1 MILHSLE
8 PGVYPLYVS
17 GTSDQELQ
25 LDVSYGP
32 PSDPPP
38 NETCGNAMPL
48 PAGESVIARTSNA
61 STDLKSICES
71 ARELVY
77 GFELA
82 EPSDITLSAVPL
94 DGFADPVLS
103 LRSEACRSLSS
114 ELDCRAGLPA
124 RLFARA
130 LPSGRYF
137 VAIGATGPGD
147 FDLRLDVSAP
157 TDAPATQGCASA
169 PELNFGTSVDLD
181 LQSHANVMATSCMP
195 GAVDAT
201 FAFSLTQRSD
211 VLVVGRLSEGDEGA
225 LSLLTSD
232 CDASSAL
239 VCSTSSSPVRSRAFG
254 LPAGDYFA
262 VAESRMGNPIV
273 ISALRRPSLPLT
285 LVPFAD
291 TCEQA
296 VSIPEGGGRF
306 SGNTSNVD
314 ADYSAGCDFGG
325 VREGG
330 AAEQMLK
337 LSLRQRSRVVL
348 DLAGSDFATMLVVRR
363 ADQCPGSEVPFACAP
378 GRGAGRSFLD
388 LELDAGDYF
397 VQIDGYNEASGH
409 WLLDVYEAP
418 L

>member
-1 MILHSLE
+1 
-8 PGVYPLYVS
+8 
-17 GTSDQELQ
+17 
-25 LDVSYGP
+25 
-32 PSDPPP
+32 
-38 NETCGNAMPL
+38 
-48 PAGESVIARTSNA
+48 
-61 STDLKSICES
+61 
-71 ARELVY
+71 
-77 GFELA
+77 
-82 EPSDITLSAVPL
+82 
-94 DGFADPVLS
+94 
-103 LRSEACRSLSS
+103 
-114 ELDCRAGLPA
+114 
-124 RLFARA
+124 
-130 LPSGRYF
+130 
-137 VAIGATGPGD
+137 
-147 FDLRLDVSAP
+147 
-157 TDAPATQGCASA
+157 
-169 PELNFGTSVDLD
+169 
-181 LQSHANVMATSCMP
+181 
-195 GAVDAT
+195 
-201 FAFSLTQRSD
+201 
-211 VLVVGRLSEGDEGA
+211 
-225 LSLLTSD
+225 
-232 CDASSAL
+232 
-239 VCSTSSSPVRSRAFG
+239 VRSRAFG

-337 LSLRQRSRVVL
+337 LSLEERSRVVL

-388 LELDAGDYF
+388 LELEAGDYF